1 MHVRSSC
8 STMSFY
14 GIYIMFL
21 KLHTQIAEKDTTQHQ
36 NKVGSNEE
44 KQTTTNNNNKKAFC
58 TLLETVTKT
67 SELCIN
73 T

>member
-1 MHVRSSC
+1 
-8 STMSFY
+8 
-14 GIYIMFL
+14 MFL